1 MKLSC
6 LSEILSVELLK
17 GRKIRVTECSLLKN
31 RSFIFAGSS
40 FKSNRISM
48 FNKSETDECN
58 YLDEI
63 KNKLSAA
70 LNQIDENV
78 KKQSND
84 LVEQKRYLYEN
95 KSDMDHAEKVA
106 VHQSVHSAALTGEA
120 ALERKKRIQKLMLS
134 PYFGRFDFRETPENE
149 PVPIYV
155 GVHAYYDEKEKNNLV
170 HDWRAPISSM
180 FYDYENGPVR
190 YESPSGMID
199 GEMLLKRQ
207 FRIRKGKMEYM
218 LESSMN
224 IHDDVL
230 QKELS
235 KSSDDKMKHIVA
247 TIQRDQNAIIRNE
260 ESRTLIIQ
268 GVAGSGKTS
277 IALHRIAFLLYR
289 FKDTITSNDIL
300 ILSPNKV
307 FADYISNVLPELG
320 EENIPEMG
328 MEELADKLLEG
339 KYRFQTF
346 FEQVTDLLEKKD
358 EDFAE
363 RIRFK
368 SSHEFITKLNDYLS
382 HIENQYFTPV
392 DLVVR
397 RNPVPAS
404 YIDEKF
410 RSLHRLPLFKR
421 FNEVVAQIERDLLFY
436 NRYEINATER
446 NYLRKEVRKM
456 FKVTNL
462 RELYKDFYNWLE
474 KPGLFKFAKRS
485 AFEYADIFPLVY
497 LKIKL
502 EGTKTYDEVKHLL
515 VDEMQDYTPVQY
527 AVLAKLFPG
536 KKTILGDAYQTVN
549 PYSSSSSK
557 AIERVMPGAE
567 LVKLNKSYRS
577 TYEIA
582 TFARQILPK
591 NEVEAMERHGKE
603 PLVKGFKTSTAEQ
616 KWINESVGAF
626 DKSVQNSMGVVCK
639 TQKQAVKLYKKLS
652 EQYPA
657 VHLLTSDSVSFS
669 GGVIITTVHL
679 AKGLEF
685 DEVLIPNANA
695 TTYNDETDRGLF
707 YIACT
712 RAMHMLSITYSG
724 ECTPFIGA

>member
-1 MKLSC
+1 
-6 LSEILSVELLK
+6 
-17 GRKIRVTECSLLKN
+17 
-31 RSFIFAGSS
+31 
-40 FKSNRISM
+40 M
-48 FNKSETDECN
+48 FNKSENDERN
-58 YLDEI
+58 YLETI
-63 KNKLSAA
+63 KSKLSSA
-70 LNQIDENV
+70 LDQIDENV

-84 LVEQKRYLYEN
+84 LEEQKRYLYEN

-120 ALERKKRIQKLMLS
+120 ALERKKRLQKLILS
-134 PYFGRFDFRETPENE
+134 PYFGRFDFREKPGGV
-149 PVPIYV
+149 PVPVYV
-155 GVHAYYDEKEKNNLV
+155 GVHAYYDDNEKNNLV

-180 FYDYENGPVR
+180 FYDYENGSVQ
-190 YESPSGMID
+190 YESPSGIVD
-199 GEMLLKRQ
+199 GEMILKRQ
-207 FRIRKGKMEYM
+207 FRIRRGKMEYM
-218 LESSMN
+218 LESSLN

-260 ESRTLIIQ
+260 DSRTLIIQ

-289 FKDTITSNDIL
+289 FKDTISSDDIL

-328 MEELADKLLEG
+328 MEELADTLLEG

-358 EDFAE
+358 KDFAE

-368 SSHEFITKLNDYLS
+368 SSHAFIGKLNDYLS
-382 HIENQYFTPV
+382 YIENHYFTPV

-404 YIDEKF
+404 YIEEKF

-421 FNEVVAQIERDLLFY
+421 FNEIVANIERDLLFY

-456 FKVTNL
+456 FKITNM

-485 AFEYADIFPLVY
+485 AFEYADVFPLVY

-502 EGTKTYDEVKHLL
+502 EGTKTYDGVKHLL

-527 AVLAKLFPG
+527 AVIAKLFPG

-549 PYSSSSSK
+549 PYSSSSSE
-557 AIERVMPGAE
+557 AIERVMPGAD

-582 TFARQILPK
+582 TFARQILPD
-591 NEVEAMERHGKE
+591 NEMEAMERHGEE
-603 PLVKGFKTSTAEQ
+603 PLVKSFKT
-616 KWINESVGAF
+616 GASENRF
-626 DKSVQNSMGVVCK
+626 IAGQIHSFNVSGQNSMGIVCK
-639 TQKQAVKLYKKLS
+639 TQKQANKTYKNLVD
-652 EQYPA
+652 EYPD

-669 GGVIITTVHL
+669 GGVVVTTVHL

-685 DEVLIPNANA
+685 DEVLIPNANNA
-695 TTYNDETDRGLF
+695 TYNDDTDRGLF

-712 RAMHMLSITYSG
+712 RAMHKLTITFHG
-724 ECTPFIGA
+724 QQTPFIRG